1 MGLIYRDGRPYLYRS
16 VRRGGRVTSKYLAG
30 GIDAQLIATL
40 EDIERD
46 DRRGDRERAR
56 AERREVDD
64 LERALDEM
72 AERARALAHDALTAA
87 GYHQHDRGEWRKRR
101 VSSHR
106 ESDNQRPDHGQ
117 LGGRSAD
124 RLGDGEGR

>member
-46 DRRGDRERAR
+46 DRPA
-56 AERREVDD
+56 
-64 LERALDEM
+64 
-72 AERARALAHDALTAA
+72 
-87 GYHQHDRGEWRKRR
+87 
-101 VSSHR
+101 
-106 ESDNQRPDHGQ
+106 
-117 LGGRSAD
+117 
-124 RLGDGEGR
+124 